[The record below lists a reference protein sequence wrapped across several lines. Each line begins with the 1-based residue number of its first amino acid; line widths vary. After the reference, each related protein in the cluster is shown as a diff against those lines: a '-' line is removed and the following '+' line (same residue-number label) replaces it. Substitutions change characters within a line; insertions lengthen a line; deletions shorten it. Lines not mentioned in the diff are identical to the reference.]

1 MITFTPGRRIAAIA
15 GSAALLAG
23 LGSAAATGPVHAAAK
38 PAVKTEKSDNQGSCH
53 LGNGVKHVVQLTFD
67 NVHFFR
73 DNPNVPSD
81 LQLMPNLLH
90 FIEGNGTMLSNNH
103 TPLIAHTADDILT
116 TFTGLYG
123 DRQGMPI
130 ANDYKAYNT
139 DGPGGTFGTTDP
151 AVSFAYW
158 TDPVYDTAK
167 SPSPGHDTNPSMVYS
182 PVPPAT
188 AKTPVSFDGEI
199 TVAELSREL
208 LGRAEAIAGRS
219 SDWWRQVG
227 AVAARDGRVL
237 GCAWNRHHPTEY
249 APYLSGDPRDAFE
262 RGVRA
267 DLSTAIHA
275 EAALIAGAARDGT
288 SLAGA
293 DLYTTTFP
301 CPACA
306 RLIAEA
312 GFLRCFFAGQYSV
325 LDGEQTLRARGIS
338 LIWVDT
344 RGGR

>member
-1 MITFTPGRRIAAIA
+1 MKQVLLYLPVIHSGYEGFLARHADAAEILLLGAGFTAAYPSLAKDIRALPPGRAAEYLR
-15 GSAALLAG
+15 GAG
-23 LGSAAATGPVHAAAK
+23 LAVPVRVVEPDGLAAVTGDPLVL
-38 PAVKTEKSDNQGSCH
+38 PDEEIMRDIVGRYH
-53 LGNGVKHVVQLTFD
+53 LDDGRTVLFDRTFLRWD
-67 NVHFFR
+67 R
-73 DNPNVPSD
+73 D
-81 LQLMPNLLH
+81 
-90 FIEGNGTMLSNNH
+90 
-103 TPLIAHTADDILT
+103 
-116 TFTGLYG
+116 
-123 DRQGMPI
+123 
-130 ANDYKAYNT
+130 
-139 DGPGGTFGTTDP
+139 
-151 AVSFAYW
+151 W
-158 TDPVYDTAK
+158 
-167 SPSPGHDTNPSMVYS
+167 
-182 PVPPAT
+182 AT
-188 AKTPVSFDGEI
+188 AKGPVVFDGEI
-199 TVAELSREL
+199 TAAELPREL
-208 LGRAEAIAGRS
+208 LGRAEAIAGHS

-325 LDGEQTLRARGIS
+325 LDGEQTLRAQGIS

>member
-1 MITFTPGRRIAAIA
+1 MKQLLLYLPVIHSGYEGFLARHADAAEILLLGPGFTAAYPSLAKDIRALPPARAAEYLRRAGPPELRPAGPAAPVRVVEPDGLAAAVTGDPLVLPDEAIMRDIAARY
-15 GSAALLAG
+15 
-23 LGSAAATGPVHAAAK
+23 
-38 PAVKTEKSDNQGSCH
+38 H
-53 LGNGVKHVVQLTFD
+53 LGDGRAVLFERTFLRWD
-67 NVHFFR
+67 R
-73 DNPNVPSD
+73 DWA
-81 LQLMPNLLH
+81 
-90 FIEGNGTMLSNNH
+90 
-103 TPLIAHTADDILT
+103 IA
-116 TFTGLYG
+116 
-123 DRQGMPI
+123 
-130 ANDYKAYNT
+130 KA
-139 DGPGGTFGTTDP
+139 
-151 AVSFAYW
+151 
-158 TDPVYDTAK
+158 
-167 SPSPGHDTNPSMVYS
+167 
-182 PVPPAT
+182 
-188 AKTPVSFDGEI
+188 PVSFDGEI
-199 TVAELSREL
+199 TVAELPREL

-344 RGGR
+344 SGGR

>member
-1 MITFTPGRRIAAIA
+1 VKQVLLYLPVIHSGYEGFLARHADAAEILLLGAGFTAAYPSLAKDIRALPPERAAGYLRLLGGDRRVRVVEPDGVAAAVTGDVLVLPDEEIMRDIAARHD
-15 GSAALLAG
+15 
-23 LGSAAATGPVHAAAK
+23 LGTGR
-38 PAVKTEKSDNQGSCH
+38 T
-53 LGNGVKHVVQLTFD
+53 VVFDRTFLRWD
-67 NVHFFR
+67 R
-73 DNPNVPSD
+73 D
-81 LQLMPNLLH
+81 
-90 FIEGNGTMLSNNH
+90 
-103 TPLIAHTADDILT
+103 
-116 TFTGLYG
+116 
-123 DRQGMPI
+123 
-130 ANDYKAYNT
+130 
-139 DGPGGTFGTTDP
+139 
-151 AVSFAYW
+151 W
-158 TDPVYDTAK
+158 
-167 SPSPGHDTNPSMVYS
+167 
-182 PVPPAT
+182 AT
-188 AKTPVSFDGEI
+188 AKEPVAFDGEI
-199 TVAELSREL
+199 TVGDLPREL
-208 LGRAEAIAGRS
+208 LGRAEAAAGRS

-227 AVAARDGRVL
+227 AVAARDGQVL

-262 RGVRA
+262 RGMRA

-312 GFLRCFFAGQYSV
+312 GFARCFFAGQYSV
-325 LDGEQTLRARGIS
+325 LDGEQTLRAAGIS

>member
-1 MITFTPGRRIAAIA
+1 VKQVLLYLPVVHAGYEAFLRRHADAAGI
-15 GSAALLAG
+15 LL
-23 LGSAAATGPVHAAAK
+23 LGSGFTSGYPALAKDIRALPAERAAEYLRLGGTGASIRVVEPDELAAAATGDPLVL
-38 PAVKTEKSDNQGSCH
+38 PDEEIMRDIAVRYG
-53 LGNGVKHVVQLTFD
+53 LGTGRSLVFDRTFLRWD
-67 NVHFFR
+67 R
-73 DNPNVPSD
+73 DW
-81 LQLMPNLLH
+81 
-90 FIEGNGTMLSNNH
+90 
-103 TPLIAHTADDILT
+103 A
-116 TFTGLYG
+116 
-123 DRQGMPI
+123 
-130 ANDYKAYNT
+130 
-139 DGPGGTFGTTDP
+139 
-151 AVSFAYW
+151 
-158 TDPVYDTAK
+158 TAK
-167 SPSPGHDTNPSMVYS
+167 SPVR
-182 PVPPAT
+182 
-188 AKTPVSFDGEI
+188 FDGEI
-199 TVAELSREL
+199 TAAGLPRAL
-208 LGRAEAIAGRS
+208 LGRAEALAAHS

-262 RGVRA
+262 RGVHA

-312 GFLRCFFAGQYSV
+312 GFARCFFAGQYSV
-325 LDGEQTLRARGIS
+325 LDGEQTLRAKGVR

-344 RGGR
+344 RAGR

>member
-1 MITFTPGRRIAAIA
+1 MKQVLLYLPVIHSGYEGFLARHADAAEILLLGAGFTAAYPSLAKDIRALPPGRAAEYLR
-15 GSAALLAG
+15 GAG
-23 LGSAAATGPVHAAAK
+23 LAVPVRVVEPDGLAAVTGDPLVL
-38 PAVKTEKSDNQGSCH
+38 PDEEIMRDIVGRYRLDDGRTVLFDR
-53 LGNGVKHVVQLTFD
+53 TFLRWD
-67 NVHFFR
+67 R
-73 DNPNVPSD
+73 D
-81 LQLMPNLLH
+81 
-90 FIEGNGTMLSNNH
+90 
-103 TPLIAHTADDILT
+103 
-116 TFTGLYG
+116 
-123 DRQGMPI
+123 
-130 ANDYKAYNT
+130 
-139 DGPGGTFGTTDP
+139 
-151 AVSFAYW
+151 W
-158 TDPVYDTAK
+158 
-167 SPSPGHDTNPSMVYS
+167 
-182 PVPPAT
+182 AT
-188 AKTPVSFDGEI
+188 AKGPVVFDGEI
-199 TVAELSREL
+199 TAAELPREL
-208 LGRAEAIAGRS
+208 LGRAEAIAGHS

-325 LDGEQTLRARGIS
+325 LDGEQTLRAQGIS

>member
-1 MITFTPGRRIAAIA
+1 MVEPDGLPAAVTGDPLVLPDEAIMRDIAARYRLDA
-15 GSAALLAG
+15 GRTVLF
-23 LGSAAATGPVHAAAK
+23 
-38 PAVKTEKSDNQGSCH
+38 DR
-53 LGNGVKHVVQLTFD
+53 TFLRWD
-67 NVHFFR
+67 R
-73 DNPNVPSD
+73 D
-81 LQLMPNLLH
+81 
-90 FIEGNGTMLSNNH
+90 
-103 TPLIAHTADDILT
+103 
-116 TFTGLYG
+116 
-123 DRQGMPI
+123 
-130 ANDYKAYNT
+130 
-139 DGPGGTFGTTDP
+139 
-151 AVSFAYW
+151 W
-158 TDPVYDTAK
+158 
-167 SPSPGHDTNPSMVYS
+167 
-182 PVPPAT
+182 AT

-199 TVAELSREL
+199 TIAELPREL

-249 APYLSGDPRDAFE
+249 APYMSGDPRDAFE

-312 GFLRCFFAGQYSV
+312 GFQRCFFAGQYSV
-325 LDGEQTLRARGIS
+325 LDGEQTLRARGIG
-338 LIWVDT
+338 LVWVDT
-344 RGGR
+344 SGGR

>member
-1 MITFTPGRRIAAIA
+1 MKQLLLYLPVIHSGYEGFLARHADAAEILLLGPGFTAAYPSLAKDIRALPPARAAEYLRRAGPPELRPAGLAAPARVVEPDGLAAAVTGDPLVLPDEAIMRDIAARY
-15 GSAALLAG
+15 
-23 LGSAAATGPVHAAAK
+23 
-38 PAVKTEKSDNQGSCH
+38 H
-53 LGNGVKHVVQLTFD
+53 LGDGRAVLFERTFLRWD
-67 NVHFFR
+67 R
-73 DNPNVPSD
+73 DWA
-81 LQLMPNLLH
+81 
-90 FIEGNGTMLSNNH
+90 
-103 TPLIAHTADDILT
+103 IA
-116 TFTGLYG
+116 
-123 DRQGMPI
+123 
-130 ANDYKAYNT
+130 KA
-139 DGPGGTFGTTDP
+139 
-151 AVSFAYW
+151 
-158 TDPVYDTAK
+158 
-167 SPSPGHDTNPSMVYS
+167 
-182 PVPPAT
+182 
-188 AKTPVSFDGEI
+188 PVSFDGEI
-199 TVAELSREL
+199 TVAELPREL

-344 RGGR
+344 SGGR

>member
-1 MITFTPGRRIAAIA
+1 VKQVLLYLPVIHSGYEGFLARHADAAEILLLGAGFTAAYPSLAKDIRALPPGRAAEYLR
-15 GSAALLAG
+15 GAG
-23 LGSAAATGPVHAAAK
+23 LAVPVRVVEPDGLAAVTGDPLVL
-38 PAVKTEKSDNQGSCH
+38 PDEEIMRDIVGRYRLDDGRTVLFDR
-53 LGNGVKHVVQLTFD
+53 TFLRWD
-67 NVHFFR
+67 R
-73 DNPNVPSD
+73 D
-81 LQLMPNLLH
+81 
-90 FIEGNGTMLSNNH
+90 
-103 TPLIAHTADDILT
+103 
-116 TFTGLYG
+116 
-123 DRQGMPI
+123 
-130 ANDYKAYNT
+130 
-139 DGPGGTFGTTDP
+139 
-151 AVSFAYW
+151 W
-158 TDPVYDTAK
+158 
-167 SPSPGHDTNPSMVYS
+167 
-182 PVPPAT
+182 AT
-188 AKTPVSFDGEI
+188 AKGPVVFDGEI
-199 TVAELSREL
+199 TAAELPREL
-208 LGRAEAIAGRS
+208 LGRAEAIAGHS

-325 LDGEQTLRARGIS
+325 LDGEQTLRAQGIS

>member
-1 MITFTPGRRIAAIA
+1 MKQVLLYLPVIHSGYEGFLARHADAAEILLLGAGFTAAYPSLAKDIRALPPGRAAEYLRGAGLAVPVRVVEPDGLAAVTGDPLVLPDEEIMRDIA
-15 GSAALLAG
+15 GRY
-23 LGSAAATGPVHAAAK
+23 
-38 PAVKTEKSDNQGSCH
+38 H
-53 LGNGVKHVVQLTFD
+53 LDDGRTVLFDRTFLRWD
-67 NVHFFR
+67 R
-73 DNPNVPSD
+73 D
-81 LQLMPNLLH
+81 
-90 FIEGNGTMLSNNH
+90 
-103 TPLIAHTADDILT
+103 
-116 TFTGLYG
+116 
-123 DRQGMPI
+123 
-130 ANDYKAYNT
+130 
-139 DGPGGTFGTTDP
+139 
-151 AVSFAYW
+151 W
-158 TDPVYDTAK
+158 
-167 SPSPGHDTNPSMVYS
+167 
-182 PVPPAT
+182 AT
-188 AKTPVSFDGEI
+188 AKGPVVFDGEI
-199 TVAELSREL
+199 TAAELPREL
-208 LGRAEAIAGRS
+208 LGRAEAIAGHS

-325 LDGEQTLRARGIS
+325 LDGEQTLRAQGIS

>member
-1 MITFTPGRRIAAIA
+1 VKQVLLYLPVIHSGYEGFLARHADAAEILLLGAGFTAAYPSLAKDIRALPPGRAAEYLR
-15 GSAALLAG
+15 GAG
-23 LGSAAATGPVHAAAK
+23 LAVPVRVVEPDGLAAVTGDPLVL
-38 PAVKTEKSDNQGSCH
+38 PDEEIMRDIVGRYH
-53 LGNGVKHVVQLTFD
+53 LDDGRTVLFDRTFLRWD
-67 NVHFFR
+67 R
-73 DNPNVPSD
+73 D
-81 LQLMPNLLH
+81 
-90 FIEGNGTMLSNNH
+90 
-103 TPLIAHTADDILT
+103 
-116 TFTGLYG
+116 
-123 DRQGMPI
+123 
-130 ANDYKAYNT
+130 
-139 DGPGGTFGTTDP
+139 
-151 AVSFAYW
+151 W
-158 TDPVYDTAK
+158 
-167 SPSPGHDTNPSMVYS
+167 
-182 PVPPAT
+182 AT
-188 AKTPVSFDGEI
+188 AKGPVVFDGEI
-199 TVAELSREL
+199 TAAELPREL
-208 LGRAEAIAGRS
+208 LGRAEAIAGHS

-301 CPACA
+301 CPSCA
-306 RLIAEA
+306 RLIVEA
-312 GFLRCFFAGQYSV
+312 GFRRCFFAGQYSV